1 MKKIKKSL
9 LIVLF
14 VFGMSLSWAQDSNNP
29 WAISFGVNAVTTK
42 TNATNW
48 TDDDP
53 FKEELTGYFNT
64 DYWNILP
71 SVSYL
76 NVSRSVGDNF
86 SFGVTGS
93 VNKISK
99 FVNRD
104 LTDSSTYTYNVT
116 NPGDLMY
123 YGIDGVIN
131 YSFMNAFKTK
141 WFDPSA
147 HIGGGYTF
155 YGDHSFGT
163 ANVGFGLTFWFTE
176 NIGLDIRSTYK
187 HTFDDDRTVI
197 PHVIQHFAGLKV
209 KFGGSDKDGDGI
221 YDKDD
226 ACPEVKGLEK
236 FKGCPDTD
244 GDGIVDSEDN
254 CPEIAGSV
262 EMKGCPDTDGDGIAD
277 KDDDCVDVKGLKQ
290 FNGCPDTD
298 GDGVADKND
307 KCPNEKGVK
316 ENAGCPWT
324 DRDGDGVYD
333 KDDKC
338 PDVKGTKANNGCPEI
353 SEEAKAKLKDYAK
366 AIYFD
371 TAKSTLKPAST
382 TTLQAVKSIMSEF
395 KYSNFSIEGHTDS
408 TGKADKNL
416 SLSKARAAVVKDWLI
431 ANGIDASRLSS
442 EGYGSEKPVA
452 DNKTAKGR
460 TENRRTEIVVK

>member
-1 MKKIKKSL
+1 MKHLKKSL
-9 LIVLF
+9 LIALLAV
-14 VFGMSLSWAQDSNNP
+14 GMTSWSQDKNNP
-29 WAISFGVNAVTTK
+29 WAISFGVNAVT
-42 TNATNW
+42 NRVSAP
-48 TDDDP
+48 DP
-53 FKEELTGYFNT
+53 FKEQIKEYFNAE

-76 NVSRSVGDNF
+76 NVSRYIGDNF

-93 VNKISK
+93 VNRITK
-99 FVNRD
+99 FASRD
-104 LTDSSTYTYNVT
+104 LLKLNEYNYNVT

-131 YSFMNAFKTK
+131 YSFMNVFKKK

-155 YGDHSFGT
+155 EGDSSAGT
-163 ANVGFGLTFWFTE
+163 FNGGLGLTFWFTE
-176 NIGLDIRSTYK
+176 NVGLQLRSTYK
-187 HTFDDDRTVI
+187 HSFDDTRTPNADI
-197 PHVIQHFAGLKV
+197 ASHIQHFAGLSI

-226 ACPEVKGLEK
+226 ACPEVKGLAQ

-244 GDGIVDSEDN
+244 GDGIIDSEDA
-254 CPEIAGSV
+254 CPEVAGSK
-262 EMKGCPDTDGDGIAD
+262 ELNGCPDADGDGIAD
-277 KDDDCVDVKGLKQ
+277 KDDECIDVKGLKQ

-307 KCPNEKGVK
+307 KCPAVKGPK
-316 ENAGCPWT
+316 ENEGCPWPDT
-324 DRDGDGVYD
+324 DGDSVLD

-338 PDVKGTKANNGCPEI
+338 PTVKGTKANNGCPEI
-353 SEEAKAKLKDYAK
+353 TDEAKAKLKEYAK

-371 TAKSTLKPAST
+371 TGKSILKPAST
-382 TTLQAVKSIMSEF
+382 ETLNAVKTIMSEY
-395 KYSNFSIEGHTDS
+395 KYNNFSIEGHTDNK
-408 TGKADKNL
+408 GKADKNL
-416 SLSKARAAVVKDWLI
+416 ALSKARANVVKDWLI
-431 ANGIDASRLSS
+431 ANGIDASRLSA
-442 EGYGSEKPVA
+442 EGFGSEKPVA

-460 TENRRTEIVVK
+460 TENRRTEIIVK